1 MHNKYIHGKAKY
13 HSLLEK
19 TMKEDRNLKKQIIV
33 AVSVAAGILTALV
46 LTAVLAFE
54 TLSRA
59 QKNEA
64 ERYLDEVTEQYRNTM
79 IKQIEGNLQTLEA
92 LATIIG
98 NNIMDMDKVMDILE
112 TENYQNDF
120 IRMGFVKPDGRGD
133 LVDMQGVRVENVYLG
148 EEAFIREALA
158 GSSSV
163 SDTLP
168 DNFGEG
174 YVNCYAVPVYK
185 NGELIGALTAA
196 NSSETFAEI
205 INQPIFSGNA
215 YLHIINEQGDF
226 IIRSAHQIL
235 EEGDIRSIFE
245 SAILGISDKEEILP
259 KLQEG
264 AKFFSQ
270 FTYNKIKYWMFFTP
284 IGKNGWYI
292 LCMVPRS
299 ALNANFVKMTRMII
313 CIFAV
318 IILLLVLLFSYI

>member
-226 IIRSAHQIL
+226 IIRSAHQI
-235 EEGDIRSIFE
+235 F
-245 SAILGISDKEEILP
+245 P
-259 KLQEG
+259 
-264 AKFFSQ
+264 
-270 FTYNKIKYWMFFTP
+270 
-284 IGKNGWYI
+284 
-292 LCMVPRS
+292 V
-299 ALNANFVKMTRMII
+299 
-313 CIFAV
+313 
-318 IILLLVLLFSYI
+318 